1 MNTLFNDA
9 WQLRAAIDTNR
20 IPSKSLGFARSL
32 LTQYSQ
38 KGTLSPKQAYWVRK
52 LVTDNPALP
61 IVASVAPMPSN
72 LNVQGIRSLFDKAT
86 AKLKRPAIVLDAD
99 GRALRLYVAGQASKF
114 PGSVVVTTKA
124 SKRYVG
130 RIDLNGNYLPSPAW
144 PLQAPVLDT
153 LKALSDDPAGTAAA
167 YGKATG
173 NCCFCTIPLTDPR
186 SVGVGYGPIC
196 AKHYGLPWGVKKEA
210 GFLCS

>member
-1 MNTLFNDA
+1 
-9 WQLRAAIDTNR
+9 
-20 IPSKSLGFARSL
+20 
-32 LTQYSQ
+32 
-38 KGTLSPKQAYWVRK
+38 
-52 LVTDNPALP
+52 
-61 IVASVAPMPSN
+61 MPSN

-99 GRALRLYVAGQASKF
+99 GRALRLYVAGQAWKF
-114 PGSVVVTTKA
+114 PGSVVETTKA